1 MQYKQQL
8 IKSAMETKLFKVM
21 WFEKLRINTE
31 YFDTEREV
39 RDFTKTLPYQA
50 DVTIL
55 KLDEL
60 GYYHLT
66 QI

>member
-1 MQYKQQL
+1 
-8 IKSAMETKLFKVM
+8 METKLFKVM

>member
-1 MQYKQQL
+1 
-8 IKSAMETKLFKVM
+8 METKLFKVM

-39 RDFTKTLPYQA
+39 RNFIKKLPYQA

>member
-39 RDFTKTLPYQA
+39 RDFIKTLSFQA